1 MAYNYTSHDLSRMSR
16 DELITIRKNL
26 GHHIDY
32 TIESI
37 AMFEYELNT
46 HAPAGYGGPGYGG
59 CNLRFNQL
67 DAAEQKYLEE
77 SYKLTWTMV
86 QNLQDLK
93 KHLQKL
99 RTEYTNVSDAIRIGT
114 YIMRGYI
121 NPATSQPI
129 VIEDANVWSEAAFGP
144 DIYIA

>member
-32 TIESI
+32 TIDSI

-46 HAPAGYGGPGYGG
+46 HAPAGYTLPGYGT
-59 CNLRFNQL
+59 CKHRFDQL

-99 RTEYTNVSDAIRIGT
+99 RTEYTNVCDAIRIGT
-114 YIMRGYI
+114 YIERGHI
-121 NPATSQPI
+121 KPATTRPI
-129 VIEDANVWSEAAFGP
+129 VIEDSDKFDDSAFGP
-144 DIYIA
+144 EIYVS